1 MKSDQ
6 NVFEIIRSL
15 RSDSAKTQKRGLHF
29 ILASVIVWIGILI
42 VHILPMSILSKNL
55 YTFICS
61 ASLFALAY
69 LISKL
74 IKVDFQNRDN
84 PLTGLGI
91 LFSMNQILY
100 ILIAMWIYSS
110 VPDKMLMVYTMIFG
124 AHLLPYGWLYRSKT
138 YYVLS
143 AFIPIVALLIGL
155 NFSNVILAMVM
166 LFVEIIFCI
175 CLVAEN
181 KSSTEH
187 GGGGM

>member
-1 MKSDQ
+1 MKSEQ
-6 NVFEIIRSL
+6 NVFEIIRDL
-15 RSDSAKTQKRGLHF
+15 RSDSAKAQKRGLHF
-29 ILASVIVWIGILI
+29 IIASVIVWVGILI
-42 VHILPMSILSKNL
+42 VQVSPMPILSKNL
-55 YTFICS
+55 YTVICS
-61 ASLFALAY
+61 SPMFALAC

-84 PLTGLGI
+84 PLTSLGI

-100 ILIAMWIYSS
+100 ILIAMWIFSS

-143 AFIPIVALLIGL
+143 ILIPIVALLIGL

-181 KSSTEH
+181 KSSKKQ
-187 GGGGM
+187 